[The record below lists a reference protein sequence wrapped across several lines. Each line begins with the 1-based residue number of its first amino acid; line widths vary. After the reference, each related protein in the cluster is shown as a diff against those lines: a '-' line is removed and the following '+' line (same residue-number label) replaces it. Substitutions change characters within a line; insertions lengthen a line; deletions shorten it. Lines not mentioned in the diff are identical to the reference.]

1 MNVMQLLEKNQQ
13 VHFQIL
19 AVFFQNGSEV
29 SYKKLAKTLSIS
41 APTLQKE
48 LQNLHQNLAAF
59 HEDAALI
66 YSENDQVQLVL
77 PLDFSLKQFFYAY
90 LSEAIDFQI
99 LSYLF
104 FHRDES
110 TTKMMLELML
120 SEASLFRRF
129 KAINQLLKEFDIQLK
144 NKKLIGDEKQI
155 RFFYYQFF
163 SQSYL
168 NEELIARLNAPAINN
183 LIRVIEKQLQTTFS
197 QAERWKVGLWL
208 GIMEAR
214 FDYRGSQQHEA
225 SYPLLKSLENEAMF
239 QLLRNILG
247 RYLSRFAVSWSDYET
262 VYFYLFLLAEG
273 LIRPSLN
280 DSLQKSLFFQEI
292 DALNGELLQAI
303 GDSERKTTETST
315 ELRVFLTSVTIQA
328 LYIHGGIIAFAEFQ
342 PQSVANESLIEVA
355 QQAIEQLEKNVNQS
369 FSLEKKQHLT
379 NELLLIRQ
387 WIQVKQEKAFT
398 VGILLTQ
405 SRLRSGFLRRFL
417 IKELAGYPNIHFD
430 GTKEKDYDLLIVDHS
445 EISEGYRYKKR
456 LILTGGATPFEEERL
471 HQIVDEIRNEN
482 LESELEKI

>member
-110 TTKMMLELML
+110 TTKMMLEMML

-163 SQSYL
+163 SQSYP

-273 LIRPSLN
+273 LIRPSLD

-387 WIQVKQEKAFT
+387 WNQVKQEKAFT

-430 GTKEKDYDLLIVDHS
+430 ETKEKDYDLLIVDHS